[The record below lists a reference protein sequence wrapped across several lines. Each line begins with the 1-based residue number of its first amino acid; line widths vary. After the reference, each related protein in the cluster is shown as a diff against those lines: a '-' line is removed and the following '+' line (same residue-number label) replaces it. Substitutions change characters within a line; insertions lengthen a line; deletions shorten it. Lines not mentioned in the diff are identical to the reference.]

1 MVYSLQTGSY
11 SPHEHYPMFSG
22 TIRPGPPHTVRSTV
36 DTAVSHEV
44 FPEVIDRRT
53 FRELGIPG
61 EAENLVIFA
70 NLAALIGRYLI

>member
-1 MVYSLQTGSY
+1 
-11 SPHEHYPMFSG
+11 
-22 TIRPGPPHTVRSTV
+22 VRSTV